1 MAFHPPRQRAL
12 SAEERPVNGERD
24 SGAQRRKYEWY
35 SRRIRLAPR
44 NVSAAR
50 LGGRGR
56 KFVAFSPNRLCRIIF
71 YFHPQPINVRV
82 DRMLI
87 PFMLIAPD
95 LVEQADA
102 GKDLIGMPGKE
113 PQQVELARRQVKRE
127 IAQARFA
134 RKRGDGQSICNM
146 PASCIRFWVMAS

>member
-50 LGGRGR
+50 LGVRGR
-56 KFVAFSPNRLCRIIF
+56 KFVAFSPNRQDKLRLRRIIF

-134 RKRGDGQSICNM
+134 RKRVDGQPVNM
-146 PASCIRFWVMAS
+146 QHAGVMAS